1 MKTRIRQK
9 KSQGFFRHFNLT
21 HISVT
26 EMMIVELKEIMNK
39 LNYSQ
44 ILIKCWLFWIDNIFQ
59 KIS

>member
-44 ILIKCWLFWIDNIFQ
+44 ILIKFWLF
-59 KIS
+59 